1 MKSSGQIC
9 RSSYSGGSEHRA
21 PALLI
26 EIQACGD
33 ERKKGKWGVEK
44 GGEGEGEGGSE
55 GIGVVSLK

>member
-1 MKSSGQIC
+1 MKSS
-9 RSSYSGGSEHRA
+9 SSYSGGSEHRA

-33 ERKKGKWGVEK
+33 ERKEGKWG
-44 GGEGEGEGGSE
+44 GEGGSE